1 MNTCKGIC
9 REYRATGYKGKHRYE
24 NGQKLCSVCSQ
35 FLEYAGIRCP
45 CCTVILRTT
54 PRGNRARKEIHEKR
68 ECVWH

>member
-9 REYRATGYKGKHRYE
+9 HEYRATGYKGKHRYE